1 MAPLPACIDMSYWK
15 LHRVKRI
22 DTVPSVNKVLVE
34 TTDIC
39 YHKVLSVFAVK
50 LSMVLSGNSRH
61 LRERKMLGWLYMDT
75 AILTVRH
82 SE

>member
-1 MAPLPACIDMSYWK
+1 M
-15 LHRVKRI
+15 
-22 DTVPSVNKVLVE
+22 LVE

>member
-34 TTDIC
+34 TTDIQF
-39 YHKVLSVFAVK
+39 YEVLSVFTVK
-50 LSMVLSGNSRH
+50 LSMALYVWKTSDTSGKEKC
-61 LRERKMLGWLYMDT
+61 LVGF
-75 AILTVRH
+75 VVG
-82 SE
+82 